1 MLGRDQLY
9 AIEPVIPL
17 SHKQPD
23 PKKKKQITHFPN
35 PKKKKKKS
43 MT

>member
-1 MLGRDQLY
+1 MILTLVFMLGRDQLY

-23 PKKKKQITHFPN
+23 PKKQKQITHFPI
-35 PKKKKKKS
+35 
-43 MT
+43 T